1 VDSIESHINNL
12 SVTLKE
18 HMNAIKISLAIASL
32 TFLVACGDNSNSEP
46 ILAGPI
52 SGTVIGLSNG
62 NELVVQ
68 NNDTNTTVVS
78 VNGNFSFAT
87 PVSDQESYSV
97 TVLTQP
103 TSQICTVLN
112 GNGNGTGAMVNLS
125 ITCVPVPYIPS

>member
-1 VDSIESHINNL
+1 MDSIESHINNL

-46 ILAGPI
+46 MLAGPI

-78 VNGNFSFAT
+78 VNGNFSFAS
-87 PVSDQESYSV
+87 PVSVQESYSV

-112 GNGNGTGAMVNLS
+112 GNGTGAMVNLS

>member
-1 VDSIESHINNL
+1 MDSIEFHINNL

-46 ILAGPI
+46 MLAGPI

-78 VNGNFSFAT
+78 VNGNFSFAS
-87 PVSDQESYSV
+87 PVSVQESYSV

-103 TSQICTVLN
+103 TSQVCTVL
-112 GNGNGTGAMVNLS
+112 NGNGTGAMVNLS
-125 ITCVPVPYIPS
+125 ITCVPVPYIPV

>member
-1 VDSIESHINNL
+1 VDSIEFHINNL

-46 ILAGPI
+46 MLAGPI

-87 PVSDQESYSV
+87 PVSVQESYSV

-103 TSQICTVLN
+103 TSQVCTVL
-112 GNGNGTGAMVNLS
+112 NGNGTGAMVNLS
-125 ITCVPVPYIPS
+125 ITCVPVPYIPV

>member
-46 ILAGPI
+46 MLAGPI

-78 VNGNFSFAT
+78 VNGNFSFAS
-87 PVSDQESYSV
+87 PVSVQESYSV

-112 GNGNGTGAMVNLS
+112 GNGTGAMVNIS

>member
-1 VDSIESHINNL
+1 MDSIEFHINNW

-46 ILAGPI
+46 MLAGPI

-87 PVSDQESYSV
+87 PVSVQESYSV

-112 GNGNGTGAMVNLS
+112 GNGTGAMVNLS
-125 ITCVPVPYIPS
+125 INCVPVPYIPV

>member
-1 VDSIESHINNL
+1 VDSIEFHINNW

-46 ILAGPI
+46 MLAGPI

-112 GNGNGTGAMVNLS
+112 GNGTGAMVNLS
-125 ITCVPVPYIPS
+125 INCVPVPYIPV

>member
-18 HMNAIKISLAIASL
+18 HMKAIKISLAIASL

-46 ILAGPI
+46 MLAGPI
-52 SGTVIGLSNG
+52 SGTVIGISNG

-112 GNGNGTGAMVNLS
+112 GNGTGAMVNLS

>member
-1 VDSIESHINNL
+1 MDSIESHINNL

-18 HMNAIKISLAIASL
+18 HMKAIKISLAIASL

-46 ILAGPI
+46 MLAGPI

-112 GNGNGTGAMVNLS
+112 GNGTGAMVNLS
-125 ITCVPVPYIPS
+125 INCVPVPYIPS

>member
-1 VDSIESHINNL
+1 
-12 SVTLKE
+12 
-18 HMNAIKISLAIASL
+18 MNAIKFSLAIASL

-87 PVSDQESYSV
+87 PVSVQESYSV

-112 GNGNGTGAMVNLS
+112 GTGTGAMVNLS
-125 ITCVPVPYIPS
+125 ITCVPVPYIPV

>member
-1 VDSIESHINNL
+1 VDSIEFHINNW

-87 PVSDQESYSV
+87 PVSVQESYSV

-112 GNGNGTGAMVNLS
+112 GNGTGAMVNLS
-125 ITCVPVPYIPS
+125 INCVPVPYIPV

>member
-1 VDSIESHINNL
+1 MDSIEFHINNW

-87 PVSDQESYSV
+87 PVSVQESYSV

-112 GNGNGTGAMVNLS
+112 GNGTGAMVNLS
-125 ITCVPVPYIPS
+125 ITCVPVPYIPV

>member
-1 VDSIESHINNL
+1 MDSIEFHINNL

-78 VNGNFSFAT
+78 VNGNFSFAS

-112 GNGNGTGAMVNLS
+112 GNGTGAMVNLS
-125 ITCVPVPYIPS
+125 ITCVPVPYIPV

>member
-1 VDSIESHINNL
+1 
-12 SVTLKE
+12 
-18 HMNAIKISLAIASL
+18 MNAIKISLAIASL

-87 PVSDQESYSV
+87 PVSVQESYSV

-112 GNGNGTGAMVNLS
+112 GNGTGAMVNLS
-125 ITCVPVPYIPS
+125 ITCVPVPYIPV